1 MRVVYVMAEYSLHN
15 HLVVEHLRARPGDT
29 VALVKVPLVLRGK
42 SRGETAA
49 RIVPRLSRRFLVG
62 KLVEALALLVITTW
76 PKLLRRGPEFLRL
89 RSIARQHGLGFHRSE
104 DIMSPESLAFIES
117 QRPDVVVTLFHQI
130 VRRRLIDIPRLGVV
144 NLHPGLLPDYRGIQP
159 YFWELCE
166 GAPRAGATLHLIEDE
181 SIDSGA
187 ILGHTSY
194 AVQPGMSVQLNY
206 YLTCRAAARL
216 LPECLAGLEN
226 GSLSPRGQDGDA
238 GAYYKWPDSAAFD
251 RLERR
256 GHCLMSWRQLFALL
270 AGRYDGVEAEQV
282 VEHARV

>member
-15 HLVVEHLRARPGDT
+15 HVVVEHLRARPGDT

-62 KLVEALALLVITTW
+62 KLVEALALLVITAL

-89 RSIARQHGLGFHRSE
+89 RSIARQHGLRFHRSE
-104 DIMSPESLAFIES
+104 DIMSAESLAFIEG

-166 GAPRAGATLHLIEDE
+166 GAERAGATLHLIEDE

-187 ILGHTSY
+187 ILGHISY

-216 LPECLAGLEN
+216 LPECLTGLES
-226 GSLSPRGQDGDA
+226 GILSPRTQDGDA

-256 GHCLMSWRQLFALL
+256 GHRLMSWVQLFALL
-270 AGRYDGVEAEQV
+270 AGRYDDVEAEQV
-282 VEHARV
+282 VEHAGA